1 MKKLLFIAAIAATL
15 FSCNTDTHT
24 IILANGAKVE
34 ARNTSRTIEYG
45 RGSTVCIVKTN
56 TSRWNICTDGE
67 MHDTTYVGSYKEEG
81 KTRVYT
87 VTHKIGKIAS
97 Y

>member
-45 RGSTVCIVKTN
+45 RGATVCIVKTN

-67 MHDTTYVGSYKEEG
+67 MVDTSYVRSYKEDG
-81 KTRVYT
+81 KLKVYT
-87 VTHKIGKIAS
+87 VTHKIGKISS

>member
-1 MKKLLFIAAIAATL
+1 MRKLLFIAAIAATM

-56 TSRWNICTDGE
+56 TSRWMICSDGE
-67 MHDTTYVGSYKEEG
+67 MLDTVYTRSYNEDG
-81 KTRVYT
+81 KTRVYS
-87 VTHKIGKIAS
+87 VTHKIGKISS